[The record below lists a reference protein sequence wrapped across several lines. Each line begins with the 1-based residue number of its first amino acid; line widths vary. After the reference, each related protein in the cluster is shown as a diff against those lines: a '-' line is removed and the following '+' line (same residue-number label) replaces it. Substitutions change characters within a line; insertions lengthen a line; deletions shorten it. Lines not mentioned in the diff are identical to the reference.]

1 MEGKDKLHARQLRDK
16 TTISNVNGSVQT
28 VIDTWNKLPDTW
40 NKLPDTAINATNIHD
55 FKDRLTHDLFNQY
68 NK

>member
-1 MEGKDKLHARQLRDK
+1 MEDKDKLHARRLRDK

-28 VIDTWNKLPDTW
+28 VIDTWNKLPDTV
-40 NKLPDTAINATNIHD
+40 INATNIHD
-55 FKDRLTHDLFNQY
+55 FKDGLTHDLFNQY